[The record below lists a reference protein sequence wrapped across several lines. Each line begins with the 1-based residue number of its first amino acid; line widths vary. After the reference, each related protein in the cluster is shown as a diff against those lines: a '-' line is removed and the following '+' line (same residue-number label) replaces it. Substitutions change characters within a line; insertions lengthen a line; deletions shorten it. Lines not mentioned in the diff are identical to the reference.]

1 MAAQVGAGLAG
12 GQVLFG
18 AVPQNQGRDQMKQ
31 PSIAIIGAGM
41 AGLALAAE
49 LSAHAQVALFDKSRG
64 VGGRLA
70 TRRVGETGFDHGA
83 QYFTV
88 RDARFHRALE
98 PLLEAGHVEAWNAP
112 LMRLN
117 ADRTLERLVDR
128 APRFVG
134 VPAMT
139 SLAKAMAAPFEVK
152 VEQRVFSVVGDPGRW
167 YLVTDDQPYGPFDWV
182 ISTAPAPQSLNL
194 LPLGEADKAALSTVR
209 MNGCFTLMLQLPGDR
224 PLPFEACQV
233 AALTDAAEGLPVI
246 SWIAANSSK
255 PERDLAP
262 ATDASEGSVP
272 GHTLV
277 IHAGSAWSDAHLEDA
292 PDTVREHMLAACR
305 DLFPTLAF
313 DAATGVKLHRWRYA
327 NVETPLGQ
335 PFILDRDRR
344 IGACGDWCIGNRVEA
359 AFLSGHG
366 LGVTLKELLCGASTS
381 ESMRKREA

>member
-1 MAAQVGAGLAG
+1 
-12 GQVLFG
+12 
-18 AVPQNQGRDQMKQ
+18 MKQ

-49 LSAHAQVALFDKSRG
+49 LSAHAQVTLFDKSRG

-88 RDARFHRALE
+88 RDARFHKALE
-98 PLLEAGHVEAWNAP
+98 PFLEAGHVEAWNAP

-152 VEQRVFSVVGDPGRW
+152 IDQRVFSIVGDPGRW
-167 YLVTDDQPYGPFDWV
+167 YLVTEEQPYGPFDWV
-182 ISTAPAPQSLNL
+182 ISTAPAPQSVSL
-194 LPLGEADKAALSTVR
+194 LPLGEADKAALSLVR
-209 MNGCFTLMLQLPGDR
+209 MNGCFTLMMHLPGDA

-233 AALTDAAEGLPVI
+233 AVPGDGADGLPVI

-255 PERDLAP
+255 PERDTGA
-262 ATDASEGSVP
+262 ASSVASAP

-277 IHAGSAWSDAHLEDA
+277 IHAGSAWSDAHLEDE

-305 DLFPTLAF
+305 DLLPTIAF
-313 DAATGVKLHRWRYA
+313 DAASGVKLHRWRYA

-335 PFILDRDRR
+335 PFLLDRDRQ

-359 AFLSGHG
+359 AFLSGHS
-366 LGVTLKELLCGASTS
+366 LGVALSELLCDTS
-381 ESMRKREA
+381 PAQTMRKREA